1 MQKPTLDNTH
11 PVMRAILWVEWV
23 GLTLI
28 AIATIYALGHEVFLV
43 IKKHRVELHDIL
55 LFFIYLEIMTMV
67 ALYFTSGKLPVRYPI
82 YIAIVA
88 IARYIILDLE
98 KHQSIDIMWMAVS
111 VLLLTLGALVL
122 RYGHA
127 KLPYQEKID

>member
-1 MQKPTLDNTH
+1 
-11 PVMRAILWVEWV
+11 MRAILWVEWA
-23 GLTLI
+23 GLILI
-28 AIATIYALGHEVFLV
+28 AIATIFALGHEVFLV

-111 VLLLTLGALVL
+111 VFLLTLGALAL

-127 KLPYQEKID
+127 KLPYEEKAD